1 MKDYDKM
8 LEVVNSAMKSLTEVQ
23 DELQEL
29 RDDQQKEMDS
39 MIEEYKKIE
48 QLNDKLGEMLSDRK

>member
-8 LEVVNSAMKSLTEVQ
+8 LEVVNSAMKSLNEVQ
-23 DELQEL
+23 EELQEL
-29 RDDQQKEMDS
+29 KDDQQKEMDS

-48 QLNDKLGEMLSDRK
+48 QLNNELGEMLSDRK

>member
-8 LEVVNSAMKSLTEVQ
+8 LAVVNSAMKSLTEVQ

-48 QLNDKLGEMLSDRK
+48 QLNNELGEMLSDRK